1 MTIEEAERII
11 PKEFT
16 IACNKITTII
26 VDEGEDFGSFD
37 SLRNVINISLGVR
50 DASGKLVTFTKE
62 QVLNTYYHEVFH
74 CFNYF
79 FNTEMDEALAQTFA
93 NFTCEYLTS
102 KVNY

>member
-1 MTIEEAERII
+1 MTIEEAQAFI
-11 PKEFT
+11 PREFT
-16 IACNKITTII
+16 IACNKIITKV

-37 SLRNVINISLGVR
+37 SLRNIINISLGVR
-50 DASGKLVTFTKE
+50 DASGNLVTFTKE

-93 NFTCEYLTS
+93 NFTCEYITS
-102 KVNY
+102 KIY